1 MIITPVKK
9 VIIIANDSLYV
20 ATDQVSF
27 YLWKF
32 EIFRKL
38 QARCKSCKALKF
50 KNLRVTKDPVTKEI
64 VP

>member
-1 MIITPVKK
+1 M
-9 VIIIANDSLYV
+9 IANDSLYV